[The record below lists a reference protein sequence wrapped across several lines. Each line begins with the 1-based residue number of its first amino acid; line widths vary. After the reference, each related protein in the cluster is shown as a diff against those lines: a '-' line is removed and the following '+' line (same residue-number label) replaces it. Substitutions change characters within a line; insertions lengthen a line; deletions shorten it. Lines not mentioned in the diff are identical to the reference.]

1 MRGFDRVLV
10 LRLQSCK
17 DNFQTLDAIINHLC
31 RKYPEY
37 SRKKRQPF
45 TRLVQQTL
53 ESFQQPKSSTK
64 KKKKEPLVSNLDD
77 DSEEYD
83 DSARLRKRHK
93 KIDRSEERLTRR
105 ELEHFRRMQRDQ
117 ERPSTSS
124 ESNSDSSCDSEEVS
138 TSENAD
144 AIYEEK
150 VEPECDLMKEMMRA
164 RYAESASKNV
174 ESGNENT
181 RLFEEKNIEL
191 EVGDK
196 QKSEID
202 VVEGD
207 GVGKRSANGSNKEA
221 KGSVSTCAEV
231 SGKDGPMFRDLGGM
245 KSVVEEL
252 KMEVIV
258 PLYYPELPRW
268 LGVRP
273 MAGILLHGPPG
284 CGKTKLAHAIANET
298 KVPFYKISATEVVSG
313 VSGLTSSFQVHAF
326 LLSIKTSL
334 FFSSFPLVVWF
345 PFRLKNSVLLRAE
358 NCHCIFGQ
366 VTLVEV
372 CFENSSDY
380 LG

>member
-53 ESFQQPKSSTK
+53 ESLQQPKSSTK

-77 DSEEYD
+77 DSEEYND
-83 DSARLRKRHK
+83 RARLRKRHK
-93 KIDRSEERLTRR
+93 KIDGSEMRLARR
-105 ELEHFRRMQRDQ
+105 ELEPFRRMQRDQ
-117 ERPSTSS
+117 ERSSMSS

-150 VEPECDLMKEMMRA
+150 LMRA

-207 GVGKRSANGSNKEA
+207 WVGKRSANGSNKEA
-221 KGSVSTCAEV
+221 KGSVSTGAEV